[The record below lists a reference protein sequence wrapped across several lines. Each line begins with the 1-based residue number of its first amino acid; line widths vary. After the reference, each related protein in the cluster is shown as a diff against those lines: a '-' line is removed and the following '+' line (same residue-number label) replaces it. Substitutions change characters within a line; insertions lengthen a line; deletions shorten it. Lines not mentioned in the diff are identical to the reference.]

1 MTRNR
6 AQVTVNGESDKLAV
20 PDKTPRDIGQL
31 AEFIVSQT
39 AKSRAEV
46 FDALPAIVKALS
58 DKAKSGDTRA
68 ATLVLAFVSETL
80 TASPAKQVSKQG
92 PALQEAMGWLPGAKP
107 VNGGVPSTLTSPVTV
122 CDTVEPRTVPDT
134 TICSGQPTKHPN

>member
-1 MTRNR
+1 MARNR

-31 AEFIVSQT
+31 AEFIVAQT

-46 FDALPAIVKALS
+46 FDALPEIVKALS

-80 TASPAKQVSKQG
+80 NAPAARSTSKPN
-92 PALQEAMGWLPGAKP
+92 PALVEAMTWLPKP
-107 VNGGVPSTLTSPVTV
+107 VNGKVLTSSDTLTLENTSDNTASAP
-122 CDTVEPRTVPDT
+122 
-134 TICSGQPTKHPN
+134 QPSDGNKSTQIG

>member
-1 MTRNR
+1 MARNR
-6 AQVTVNGESDKLAV
+6 EQVTVNGESDKLAV

-80 TASPAKQVSKQG
+80 SQAPSKVQSKSG
-92 PALQEAMGWLPGAKP
+92 PALTEAMNWLPKP
-107 VNGGVPSTLTSPVTV
+107 VNGKVL
-122 CDTVEPRTVPDT
+122 EPERTN
-134 TICSGQPTKHPN
+134 S